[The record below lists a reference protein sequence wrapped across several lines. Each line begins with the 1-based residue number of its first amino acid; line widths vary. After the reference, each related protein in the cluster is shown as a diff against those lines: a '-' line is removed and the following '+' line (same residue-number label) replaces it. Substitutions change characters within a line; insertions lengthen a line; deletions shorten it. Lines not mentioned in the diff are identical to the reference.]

1 MKKTRDPD
9 ASSRRLRRHSF
20 TAIPIRRLRS
30 CLLLPAAV
38 LSQAF
43 PPGAVSGQQSGGD
56 PGITAVEAQRLI
68 EGPQVDPGEDGF
80 GDLAIQELMERLSV
94 PGVSVAIIRDF
105 EIHWAK
111 GYGVADVE
119 NGRAVD
125 TETMFQAASI
135 SKPVA
140 AMAVM
145 AAVEDGLFALDDDIN
160 SVLTSWRLDGGGLTE
175 RRSVTPRTLTS
186 HTSGLGD
193 AFGFPGYEPEALLP
207 TPIQILDG
215 HELSNV
221 GPVFME
227 REPMSFYEYSGGGVT
242 VMQVALADARRR
254 PFERVLEDDVLSP
267 IEMNRSSFRQPI
279 SPEHDRNAA
288 RAHGREGESM
298 GAKWHVYPEL
308 AAAGLWTTPTDL
320 ARFLIEVQRAL
331 AGEPDRAISRA
342 SAVEMTSPVGV
353 GPYGVGFSIQSLG
366 EGWYFGH
373 GGSNWG
379 FRAQVLAHKVKGYG
393 FAIMTNASAG
403 GVVASELSRRI
414 QAAYGWDSQADPVE
428 RGYGSRGDVV
438 QMTGAARAFLADL
451 TETQRAAATFD
462 FDADERQRFHFIP
475 NEMFARR
482 GLMLADLDGS
492 QLEGAHSLLRAG
504 LSRGGYLTATQI
516 MELEDVLLAME
527 GGERFARDRDEY
539 FLAIF
544 GTPGPGETWGWR
556 FEGHHLSLH
565 FTIVDGVVGV
575 VAPAF
580 AGANPAEVR
589 EGPHQGLRVLG
600 QREDA
605 GRALVQS
612 LDADQL
618 EQAMIA
624 AEAPRDIVTGAESDI
639 DPLSPEGIAV
649 SALSEDQRGL
659 LIDLVDV
666 YLGMMSEGLAS
677 ERGRRIGAAGID
689 EITFGWAGGLEAGQ
703 PHYYRV
709 QGPTFLIEYD
719 NTQNGAN
726 HIHSVWRDFDG
737 DFGRD
742 LLREHRGR
750 HHHER

>member
-393 FAIMTNASAG
+393 FAIMTNAYAC
-403 GVVASELSRRI
+403 GVVAIHLSSRI
-414 QAAYGWDSQADPVE
+414 KAAYGFDSLADPVE

-504 LSRGGYLTATQI
+504 LSRAGYLTATQI

-527 GGERFARDRDEY
+527 GGERSARYRDE
-539 FLAIF
+539 
-544 GTPGPGETWGWR
+544 
-556 FEGHHLSLH
+556 
-565 FTIVDGVVGV
+565 
-575 VAPAF
+575 
-580 AGANPAEVR
+580 
-589 EGPHQGLRVLG
+589 
-600 QREDA
+600 
-605 GRALVQS
+605 
-612 LDADQL
+612 
-618 EQAMIA
+618 
-624 AEAPRDIVTGAESDI
+624 
-639 DPLSPEGIAV
+639 
-649 SALSEDQRGL
+649 
-659 LIDLVDV
+659 
-666 YLGMMSEGLAS
+666 
-677 ERGRRIGAAGID
+677 
-689 EITFGWAGGLEAGQ
+689 
-703 PHYYRV
+703 
-709 QGPTFLIEYD
+709 
-719 NTQNGAN
+719 
-726 HIHSVWRDFDG
+726 
-737 DFGRD
+737 
-742 LLREHRGR
+742 
-750 HHHER
+750 